1 MCKQELNIINRFAR
15 AFTFLGLMALH
26 MNAAYSQVSEIERE
40 ALLALYSALN
50 GDRWGDNYGWK
61 DAAVGTECTWYGVTC
76 SNNQVSRLQLR
87 QNNLQGTIPAEIG
100 NLKRLEMLWLG
111 LNGLTGQIPSQL
123 GSLTLL
129 KDLRLEG
136 NKLSGEL
143 PNELSELENLE
154 ILYLGRNSLT
164 GTLPSWLANL
174 SSLGVLSLAVN
185 QLSGEIPA
193 WLGNMPRLYA
203 LNLGS
208 NNFTGEIPEEL
219 GDASG
224 LDTLLLDTNN
234 LSGAIPSSLGK
245 LVKLEIL
252 SLYDNQLTGSIP
264 PELGNLTELERLF
277 LYSNSLSGE
286 IPAQLGN
293 LINLEYL
300 SLSRNSLTGNIPAAL
315 GNLEK
320 LIGLYLYENSLSGS
334 IPAELGNLVNLTA
347 LDLSSNLLT
356 GAVPEVLYSLPK
368 LNSFKIFNN
377 AYVPIVELAYES
389 LFEDSDG
396 ADGEEV
402 TLSATAEDIDG
413 FISESKWL
421 FEGDVISRE
430 LSLTYRLPDGENE
443 VLFVATD
450 NSGRATSKAATI
462 KVKANAPVSG
472 SVTIT
477 GILTEGQLLVA
488 ETSTLTDEDGLG
500 LFSYQW
506 LRDGT
511 AIEGEI
517 ASSYTSTASDIGKAL
532 SVTVSYTDSKGATES
547 IASAATEK
555 IANVNDPVIG
565 SVDISGILEESEV
578 LIADASSLSDLDG
591 LGTFSYQWLQDGL
604 AISGA
609 TNSTYTTNN
618 SDIGKVISVTVTY
631 TDGYGTIES
640 ISSSVIRAIKAK
652 YVPTTAW
659 PESYNG
665 VAPQS
670 ALSLELNNIGLY
682 EATSGAIATC
692 VKIYDEGEPSEFN
705 GVTQYDIIFSVIDEQ
720 TGNIQYTN
728 ARPFNE
734 IEKLN
739 SDEELPDCSG
749 TYDIDSNIYSDTIET
764 RLLTNLFG
772 VALQIVKTFEVTFE
786 IIDPANLIFQLKSY
800 EELLAP

>member
-1 MCKQELNIINRFAR
+1 
-15 AFTFLGLMALH
+15 
-26 MNAAYSQVSEIERE
+26 MNAAYSQVSQIERE
-40 ALLALYSALN
+40 ALLALYFATN
-50 GDRWGDNYGWK
+50 GEAWENNSGWK
-61 DAAVGTECTWYGVTC
+61 DAAVGTECAWYGVTC
-76 SNNQVSRLQLR
+76 SNNQVSRIQLNK
-87 QNNLQGTIPAEIG
+87 NNLQGTIPAVIG
-100 NLKRLEMLWLG
+100 NLERLEMLWLSQ
-111 LNGLTGQIPSQL
+111 NGLTGQIPSQL
-123 GSLTLL
+123 GSLTLMQ
-129 KDLRLEG
+129 DLRLLL
-136 NKLSGEL
+136 NNLSGEL
-143 PNELSELENLE
+143 PNELSGLENLE
-154 ILYLGRNSLT
+154 IVYLGGNSLT
-164 GTLPSWLANL
+164 GTLPSWLLNL
-174 SSLGVLSLAVN
+174 SSLSVLNLEAN
-185 QLSGEIPA
+185 QFSGEIPA
-193 WLGNMPRLYA
+193 WLGNMPLLYA
-203 LNLGS
+203 LNLGT
-208 NNFTGEIPEEL
+208 NNFNGEIPEEL
-219 GDASG
+219 GDASN
-224 LDTLLLDTNN
+224 LDSLSLHSNN

-245 LVKLEIL
+245 LVK
-252 SLYDNQLTGSIP
+252 
-264 PELGNLTELERLF
+264 LERLF

-443 VLFVATD
+443 ILFVATD

-631 TDGYGTIES
+631 TDGYGTVES
-640 ISSSVIRAIKAK
+640 ISSSAIRAIKAK

-659 PESYNG
+659 PDPYNG

-692 VKIYDEGEPSEFN
+692 VKIYDGGEPSEFN
-705 GVTQYDIIFSVIDEQ
+705 GVTQYDIVFNVIDEQ

-734 IEKLN
+734 IEKLT